1 MNNKIRW
8 AAIFGLCFLLSI
20 IIQQTVL
27 RAFARITL
35 SSNSSFYVVFIF
47 WSLALLPFFATLILN
62 VRGYLYIA
70 EKYNRGILKVGAWIF
85 SVAAALMYL
94 LVLLY
99 VFQYGTHVDTRVTN
113 GLMGLVAVPY
123 VMGLIATAL
132 GTYALRNSLGNIVFW
147 STGVGVLLLL
157 EVILVFFLYLA
168 GKSAPAFASWYVWIP
183 VYESL
188 FVIAN
193 TVLFFRAARD

>member
-147 STGVGVLLLL
+147 SSGVGVLLLL